1 MSGWQMCSVFARAW
15 KSRGS
20 TSRRTGRI
28 FDRAGRAQSSM
39 HEMFDKLEPRVLLS
53 GDPINFADAV
63 AVPITAG
70 YGFEFGE
77 IEITNPYDLF
87 SFTAAETDFI
97 GILADA
103 QNTGS
108 GLNTALEI
116 YDADENLL
124 PFFVQNG
131 PATGNGLLTSGRPTD
146 AWHGFLAE
154 AGETYFV
161 RVFSEIEDTAAPGAL
176 GEYIL
181 RLRTG
186 SQELEAAFNGT
197 LVPEGTNLDP
207 TVGPLEP
214 VTGELGTD
222 DPARPGERFSQDEL
236 YFRYTVPFE
245 DDPRYE
251 DVNVDFESLVT
262 GAVQPLGPQL
272 GWLDA
277 RLEVYDA
284 EGNFVVADSQSNH
297 LTSPFLWFD
306 AEPGDT
312 FYFRVRSDEFRDP
325 DVVNSTGAFR
335 LIGDAA
341 ATELVLDRISRIF
354 TADAELPTAWS
365 SLLFRFTTVAE
376 GRAILT
382 AVGLMGADVRMRLL
396 DTQGEVII
404 FIDDLFGNIP
414 QIDLQLE
421 GGQEYFLII
430 DGPDQAGGKGVFL
443 AIEAN
448 HTNNTSGNDP
458 DLVDDHPNTPDFGTG
473 EDPTPADVLRRAFSQ
488 ATPLN
493 FGPASPIFDSNGNP
507 VLDLSYRVSA
517 QGRGRLA
524 DAGDSDL
531 FQFVAPLDMIGTH
544 EGDNDSEGQG
554 VFMGGRFGGAWVN
567 STIPVASPSL
577 VNYDAGSF
585 WFVGPNP
592 TYTDNE
598 FGMFPNGQD
607 EPEIYAMKTVSL
619 PAQQGVYEFLVIGGD
634 FELVWELQTPFGP
647 VPVSTRNIAAWQ
659 WNGQEGRY
667 SWATNFALLNPD
679 GPVYALETYLP
690 ETWDPDGSDG
700 PLPPVVIPDNQ
711 LRLAIGGDFSEFEG
725 NDDFGVDPIA
735 ANSLADINIAPFR
748 AGNFGAIANIGG
760 EMGFGPGDIVYALQA
775 YQPEKPGEGRDFDPG
790 PPVVPGVD
798 DPVERPESLLVGGSF
813 ATNDDVMIYS
823 HGPGVAISLR
833 AEGLGINVNGGAVR
847 ALAVYEAGFDDDD
860 PRLPG
865 GGNEED
871 PFDAFFTPAQLVIA
885 GDFTSYTTTNATL
898 NLNTLAVADAG
909 GTFDGNLVFWGSP
922 DPLQDPDEPAYN
934 PRNVF
939 LAPTDSPDGP
949 IYALDVYTPPVNAG
963 LFGGD
968 FAAVDPTDTSP
979 DRDVRP
985 VLVIGG
991 DFTESRGGVPML
1003 NLAFTNSLF
1012 DVSAMGPGFDAPVR
1026 ALRVAPDA
1034 QEPGIRDLSNQAGTI
1049 DVSSERETLYIGGE
1063 FEFFLDDPDNPTLV
1077 NRVVRWDVFYNAL
1090 FDVFFYSAIP
1100 LTDPLTGGV
1109 SNGIDPNEGTVIYA
1123 IEAFNDTNPDFDN
1136 SANEWDRNDRHASRA
1151 AITIS
1156 GTTDSFINAFVRIY
1170 DSNFNVIYENDTIS
1184 PPFPDPAG
1192 SLDPS
1197 RGNPNNLVPA
1207 FQIGGDEVAGG
1218 LWGGETYYI
1227 EVTDVVGTGTGRYTI
1242 TMTMDGL
1249 PRESFTPDQ
1258 GVIGDVNS
1266 RITDPL
1272 STRVPGGF
1280 GSAIS
1285 LATNASGDTSIFFD
1299 INTQENRFGINQR
1312 QFREHP
1318 ESGTINVRLTDI
1330 GQIFTVDDADLYT
1343 FTAQN
1348 TGTVEIWV
1356 QTAGLDTVFE
1366 DVFVDAATGAI
1377 ASTNRFTKTFD
1388 SNLDSALRIF
1398 NNDFE
1403 QIGYSTTND
1412 VVRGD
1417 RSSAIVGTFGERSFT
1432 QYDARIVF
1440 NAVAGERYFVSVES
1454 AQRYVDGSIEDP
1466 EDRELLD
1473 LERIDYRRA
1482 TGAYNLLI
1490 NGPASQASFRVGDR
1504 HADALVIGTELTEI
1518 NRNIAT
1524 PLDMRNSGPNGF
1536 GIILDDRGT
1545 PDPSDDLLFD
1555 GRILDAAD
1563 NDMFTFVANNT
1574 GQMQVQ
1580 VARVQGF
1587 GNLLPTVSFYTAD
1600 GLQIASGSSNSQ
1612 GVATVNVPT
1621 VRGEQYYMVVDGI
1634 GSTNGRYRILTEG
1647 FEVNDDYA
1655 NTGRL
1660 QFAQEITLFDFL
1672 GTGGISGNIDYLGDT
1687 DLFFFEPF
1695 ATQNMTIRVESA
1707 DGVFNPRVRVYEVS
1721 EDALGTPVL
1730 LRIAE
1735 SESTASGPFSP
1746 PGLDAQVVVPVY
1758 TNRVSS
1764 ITENEYP
1771 RYYLEVSGADQAFD
1785 QGAYNIIFDFE
1796 PTDDHADFEQLLDPA
1811 TRDLATLMPIDASTG
1826 EFIQGG
1832 VIEVPTDTDLFRFN
1846 ALAGGPTR
1854 LALSYPNGSTL
1865 EGVLTVY
1872 IIDPDT
1878 DQPVSIAS
1886 TSDTGVPVL
1895 EFVVTRG
1902 ETYYLVVGP
1911 DETAVDPNRTGAYSV
1926 TINAPV
1932 IDDHANEGE
1941 WDLATQ
1947 IVIDEF
1953 TGLGQL
1959 GDGAGSPNNPQL
1971 APPTDTDLFTFVTI
1985 ADQPAGEPLIIR
1997 VTPVGSGLQFR
2008 PDVTIFDAD
2017 REEIDRQ
2024 TLFTPGAVAEFALDG
2039 VTADQRFYI
2048 LVKDLFLSAP
2058 PTSQYFI
2065 EIEATPG
2072 DVTIPVDPSE
2082 IDFDNPD
2089 GFLVPN
2095 SRGNATAAG
2104 QIAVR
2109 DERDLFVYTAPADG
2123 PVFVQI
2129 VTPQGSILNAT
2140 LAVRD
2145 QPNETPAS
2153 LVAFDAQG
2161 IPGATADLRFEATE
2175 GTTYYL
2181 IVDGVGAGTG
2191 SYTVNLNGVAPDV
2204 ITGVSQIDARG
2215 YNYRLFYPEGFANQ
2229 QVDEFLSIANP
2240 NDRPVNFSVILRY
2253 ENFEGGPDRD
2263 FILID
2268 NATIAAGSRSG
2279 ADLSRS
2285 GVGGLNGIV
2294 NNVPYAIEIVSD
2306 GQLAAN
2312 LSHYDNQLVTGESFT
2327 DVLSDNW
2334 LFPRIERN
2342 PGLVDSFIL
2351 YYNPHDF
2358 DVQVT
2363 LTVDTSSGQRTQT
2376 QTVGAYRR
2384 LGFVVNSQE
2393 LSLPTG
2399 VWGGRVSATPVNPAN
2414 EAAFEGVVASI
2425 THLDRGQGFGYGSLG
2440 DPTGGSRV
2448 GIVPSITRGDFVT
2461 GELAF
2466 YNPTNQ
2472 PVSVQITGSYINA
2485 NLPGIDTTRQIQPR
2499 STLVL
2504 RGSQLGIAANQ
2515 PIGIQYQA
2523 DRSISVFASE
2533 IQNNDA
2539 NASLAVT
2546 DFGRNYFVGDAFI
2559 GKNRAGEIYFETVS
2573 LYNPTQIDSTVN
2585 LNIYFQNGT
2594 QTVIEVPLSAGGFA
2608 SIDLHTRPEI
2618 LSYPFNQIRFAV
2630 EATSTLPFAFNF
2642 VHYDLFLGNGGGG
2655 WGTNGAIV
2663 GLTNPLSAI
2672 LG

>member
-15 KSRGS
+15 KARGA
-20 TSRRTGRI
+20 TTRRTGRI

-39 HEMFDKLEPRVLLS
+39 HEAFDKLEPRVLLS
-53 GDPINFADAV
+53 GDPLNFEDAV
-63 AVPITAG
+63 FVPITDG
-70 YGFEFGE
+70 YGFDFGE
-77 IEITNPYDLF
+77 IEVSNAFDLF
-87 SFTAAETDFI
+87 RFNLADTDFI

-108 GLNTALEI
+108 GLNTALEV
-116 YDADENLL
+116 YDADGNLL

-131 PATGNGLLTSGRPTD
+131 PATGNGVLTSGRPTD
-146 AWHGFLAE
+146 AWHGFVAQ
-154 AGETYFV
+154 ADQDYFV
-161 RVFSEIEDTAAPGAL
+161 RVMSELTDPSAPGAL

-186 SQELEAAFNGT
+186 SEALDAAFDGT
-197 LVPEGTNLDP
+197 LVPAGTNLDP
-207 TVGPLEP
+207 AAGPLEP
-214 VTGELGTD
+214 VIGELGLE

-236 YFRYTVPFE
+236 YFSYTVPQA
-245 DDPRYE
+245 DDPRY
-251 DVNVDFESLVT
+251 DGVNVNFDSLVT
-262 GAVQPLGPQL
+262 GAVRPLGPQL
-272 GWLDA
+272 DWLDA
-277 RLEVYDA
+277 RLEVFDG
-284 EGNFVVADSQSNH
+284 EGNRIVVDSQSNF

-306 AEPGDT
+306 ADPGET

-325 DVVNSTGAFR
+325 DVVNSTGTFQ

-341 ATELVLDRISRIF
+341 ASELVLDRISRIF
-354 TADAELPTAWS
+354 TAQAELPTAWS

-421 GGQEYFLII
+421 GGQEYFLIV

-458 DLVDDHPNTPDFGTG
+458 ALVDDHPNTPDFGTG
-473 EDPTPADVLRRAFSQ
+473 EDPTPAEILRRSFSQ

-493 FGPASPIFDSNGNP
+493 FGPAAPILDAHGNP

-524 DAGDSDL
+524 DAGDTDL
-531 FQFVAPLDMIGTH
+531 FQFVAPLDMIGSH
-544 EGDNDSEGQG
+544 DGDNDSEGQG
-554 VFMGGRFGGAWVN
+554 VFMGGRFGGAWLN
-567 STIPVASPSL
+567 STIPVASPGL

-585 WFVGPNP
+585 WFVGPNE
-592 TYTDNE
+592 TYTDSE

-607 EPEIYAMKTVSL
+607 QPEIYAMKTVSL
-619 PAQQGVYEFLVIGGD
+619 PVQQGIYEFLVIGGD

-647 VPVSTRNIAAWQ
+647 VPVTTRNLAAWQ
-659 WNGQEGRY
+659 WIPGEGRY
-667 SWATNFALLNPD
+667 NWATNFALLNPD
-679 GPVYALETYLP
+679 GPVHALETYLP

-700 PLPPVVIPDNQ
+700 PLPPVAIPDNQ
-711 LRLAIGGDFSEFEG
+711 LRLGIGGDFSQFEG
-725 NDDFGVDPIA
+725 NADFAVDPIP

-748 AGNFGAIANIGG
+748 AGNFGAVANIGG
-760 EMGFGPGDIVYALQA
+760 ELGFGPGDVVYALQA
-775 YQPEKPGEGRDFDPG
+775 FQPEKPGDGRDGDPG
-790 PPVVPGVD
+790 PPVIPQVD
-798 DPVERPESLLVGGSF
+798 DPVERPESLIIAGSF
-813 ATNDDVMIYS
+813 ATNDDVILYS
-823 HGPGVAISLR
+823 HGPGVAIGLR
-833 AEGLGINVNGGAVR
+833 AEQLGINVSGGAVR
-847 ALAVYEAGFDDDD
+847 ALAVYEAGFEDDDI
-860 PRLPG
+860 RLPG

-885 GDFTSYTTTNATL
+885 GDFTSYTTTRATL
-898 NLNTLAVADAG
+898 DMATLDVEETG
-909 GTFDGNLVFWGSP
+909 STFTGNLLYWGSP

-939 LAPTDSPDGP
+939 LAPVDSPAGA
-949 IYALDVYTPPVNAG
+949 IYALEVYTPPVAAG
-963 LFGGD
+963 AFASA
-968 FAAVDPTDTSP
+968 FAAVDPSDTAP
-979 DRDVRP
+979 DREVRP
-985 VLVIGG
+985 ILVIGG
-991 DFTESRGGVPML
+991 DFEESRGGVPML
-1003 NLAFTNSLF
+1003 NLAFSNSLF
-1012 DVSAMGPGFDAPVR
+1012 DVEALGPGFDAPVR
-1026 ALRVAPDA
+1026 ALRAVPDA
-1034 QEPGIRDLSNQAGTI
+1034 QEPGIRDLSNQSGSIT
-1049 DVSSERETLYIGGE
+1049 VSSERETLYVGGE
-1063 FEFFLDDPDNPTLV
+1063 FEIFDPDNPTTA
-1077 NRVVRWDVFYNAL
+1077 NRIARWDVFYDSL
-1090 FDVFFYSAIP
+1090 FDVFFYSAVP
-1100 LTDPLTGGV
+1100 LSDPLTGGA
-1109 SNGIDPNEGTVIYA
+1109 SNGIDPTEGTAVFA
-1123 IEAFNDTNPDFDN
+1123 IEAFNDTNEDIDN
-1136 SANEWDRNDRHASRA
+1136 SANVWDRNDRHASRA

-1156 GTTDSFINAFVRIY
+1156 GTTDSFINAFLRIY
-1170 DSNFNVIYENDTIS
+1170 DSNFNLIYQNDTIS

-1197 RGNPNNLVPA
+1197 RSNPNNLVQT
-1207 FQIGGDEVAGG
+1207 FEVGGEDLLDG

-1227 EVTDVVGTGTGRYTI
+1227 EVSDAAGTGTGRYNI
-1242 TMTMDGL
+1242 ALTMDGL
-1249 PRESFTPDQ
+1249 PRDSFTPDF
-1258 GVIGDVNS
+1258 GVLGDVNS

-1280 GSAIS
+1280 ANAIS
-1285 LATNASGDTSIFFD
+1285 LPTNATGDASIFFD

-1318 ESGTINVRLTDI
+1318 GSGLINVRLTDI
-1330 GQIFTVDDADLYT
+1330 GRIFTPDDADLYT

-1348 TGTVEIWV
+1348 TGTVEFWV
-1356 QTAGLDTVFE
+1356 QTVGLDTVFE

-1377 ASTNRFTKTFD
+1377 ADTNRLTKTFD
-1388 SNLDSALRIF
+1388 SNLDSALRVF

-1403 QIGYSTTND
+1403 QIGYSATND
-1412 VVRGD
+1412 VVRGE
-1417 RSSAIVGTFGERSFT
+1417 RSDAIVGSFGQRTFT
-1432 QYDARIVF
+1432 QFDARIVL
-1440 NAVAGERYFVSVES
+1440 NVVAGERYFISVES
-1454 AQRYVDGSIEDP
+1454 GQRYVDGSIEDP
-1466 EDRELLD
+1466 EQRELLD
-1473 LERIDYRRA
+1473 PERVDYRRA

-1490 NGPASQASFRVGDR
+1490 NGPAPQASFRIGDI
-1504 HADALVIGTELTEI
+1504 HADALVIGTELLDI

-1536 GIILDDRGT
+1536 GIRVDDRGT
-1545 PDPSDDLLFD
+1545 SDPSDDIFFD
-1555 GRILDAAD
+1555 GVILDADD

-1574 GQMQVQ
+1574 GQMQVR
-1580 VARVQGF
+1580 VARLAGF
-1587 GNLLPTVSFYTAD
+1587 GNLLPTVSFYTTD
-1600 GLQIASGSSNSQ
+1600 GLLVASGSSNSQ
-1612 GVATVNVPT
+1612 GVATVDLPT
-1621 VRGEQYYMVVDGI
+1621 IRGEQYYMVVDGI
-1634 GSTNGRYRILTEG
+1634 GSTNGRYRIFTEG
-1647 FEVNDDYA
+1647 FEVTDDFA
-1655 NTGRL
+1655 NTGQL
-1660 QFAQEITLFDFL
+1660 QFAEEIPLFDFL
-1672 GTGGISGNIDYLGDT
+1672 GSGGISGNIDYLGDT

-1695 ATQNMTIRVESA
+1695 DTQNMTIRVESA
-1707 DGVFNPRVRVYEVS
+1707 DGVFNPRVRIYEVS

-1735 SESTASGPFSP
+1735 SQSTAPSGPFGQ

-1771 RYYLEVSGADQAFD
+1771 RYYLEVSGADPSAD
-1785 QGAYNIIFDFE
+1785 QGAYNITFDFE
-1796 PTDDHADFEQLLDPA
+1796 PTDDHADFEQLLDPT
-1811 TRDLATLMPIDASTG
+1811 TRDLATLLPIDAATG
-1826 EFIQGG
+1826 ELIQGG
-1832 VIEVPTDTDLFRFN
+1832 VIEVPSDTDLFRFN
-1846 ALAGGPTR
+1846 ALAGGPAR
-1854 LALSYPNGSTL
+1854 LALSTPSGSTL
-1865 EGVLTVY
+1865 EAFMTVY
-1872 IIDPDT
+1872 VIDPQT
-1878 DQPVSIAS
+1878 NEPVVVAS
-1886 TSDTGVPVL
+1886 TTTTGVPVL
-1895 EFVVTRG
+1895 EILVTRG

-1911 DETAVDPNRTGAYSV
+1911 DDTAPEPNQTGAYSITV
-1926 TINAPV
+1926 NAPV
-1932 IDDHANEGE
+1932 IDDHANQGE

-1959 GDGAGSPNNPQL
+1959 GDGPGSPNNPQL

-1985 ADQPAGEPLIIR
+1985 ADQPAGEPLVIR

-2017 REEIDRQ
+2017 RQEIDRQ
-2024 TLFTPGAVAEFALDG
+2024 TLFVPGSVAEFALDG

-2065 EIEATPG
+2065 EIEAEPG

-2089 GFLVPN
+2089 GVLVPN
-2095 SRGNATAAG
+2095 SRGNATATG

-2191 SYTVNLNGVAPDV
+2191 SYTVKLDGVAPDIV
-2204 ITGVSQIDARG
+2204 TGIPQIDAQG
-2215 YNYRLFYPEGFANQ
+2215 FNYRLFYPEGFANQ

-2240 NDRPVNFSVILRY
+2240 NDRDVTFSVIIRY
-2253 ENFEGGPDRD
+2253 ENFANGPERD
-2263 FILID
+2263 FILIE

-2327 DVLSDNW
+2327 ETLSDNW

-2384 LGFVVNSQE
+2384 LGFVVNSQQ

-2399 VWGGRVSATPVNPAN
+2399 VWGGRVTATPVNPAN
-2414 EAAFEGVVASI
+2414 AAAFEGIVAAL

-2466 YNPTNQ
+2466 YNPTSQ
-2472 PVSVQITGSYINA
+2472 PVSVRITGSYINA

-2504 RGSQLGIAANQ
+2504 RGGQLGIAANQ
-2515 PIGIQYQA
+2515 AIGIQYEA

-2546 DFGRNYFVGDAFI
+2546 DFARNYFVGDAFI

-2573 LYNPTQIDSTVN
+2573 LYNPTEIDSTVN

-2655 WGTNGAIV
+2655 WGTNGAVV
-2663 GLTNPLSAI
+2663 GLSNPLSTI

>member
-20 TSRRTGRI
+20 TTRRTGRL

-53 GDPINFADAV
+53 GDPLNFEDAV
-63 AVPITAG
+63 FVPISNG

-77 IEITNPYDLF
+77 IEPANAYDLF
-87 SFTAAETDFI
+87 RFTAPDTDFI

-108 GLNTALEI
+108 GLNTALEV
-116 YDADENLL
+116 YDADGNLL

-131 PATGNGLLTSGRPTD
+131 PATGNGVLTSGRPTD
-146 AWHGFLAE
+146 AWYGFLVE
-154 AGETYFV
+154 GGEDYFV
-161 RVFSEIEDTAAPGAL
+161 RVLSEVADVGAPGAV
-176 GEYIL
+176 GDYIL

-186 SQELEAAFNGT
+186 SRELEAAFNGR

-207 TVGPLEP
+207 TVGPLEA
-214 VTGELGTD
+214 VTGELGTE

-251 DVNVDFESLVT
+251 NVNIDFESLVT
-262 GAVQPLGPQL
+262 GAVQPLGSSVD
-272 GWLDA
+272 WLDA
-277 RLEVYDA
+277 RLEVFDS

-306 AEPGDT
+306 AQPGDT

-354 TADAELPTAWS
+354 TAQAELPTAWS

-382 AVGLMGADVRMRLL
+382 AVGLQNADVRMRLL

-421 GGQEYFLII
+421 GGQEYFLIV
-430 DGPDQAGGKGVFL
+430 DGPDEAGGKGVFL

-458 DLVDDHPNTPDFGTG
+458 ALVDDHPNTPDFGTG
-473 EDPTPADVLRRAFSQ
+473 EDPTPQDVLRRAFSQ

-493 FGPASPIFDSNGNP
+493 FGPASPIFDGLGNP
-507 VLDLSYRVSA
+507 VLDLSYRVTA
-517 QGRGRLA
+517 QGRGRIA
-524 DAGDSDL
+524 DAGDTDL
-531 FQFVAPLDMIGTH
+531 FQFVSPLDMLGTH

-567 STIPVASPSL
+567 STIPVASPGL

-598 FGMFPNGQD
+598 FGMFANGQD
-607 EPEIYAMKTVSL
+607 EPEIYAMKTVAL
-619 PAQQGVYEFLVIGGD
+619 PAQPGQVYEFLVIGGD
-634 FELVWELQTPFGP
+634 FELVWEFQSPLGP
-647 VPVSTRNIAAWQ
+647 IPVTTRNIAAWQ
-659 WNGQEGRY
+659 WNGALGRY
-667 SWATNFALLNPD
+667 DWATNFALLNPD

-700 PLPPVVIPDNQ
+700 PLPPVVIPDDQ
-711 LRLAIGGDFSEFEG
+711 FRLAIGGDFSQFDG
-725 NDDFGVDPIA
+725 NADFGVGPIA

-748 AGNFGAIANIGG
+748 AGNFGAVANIGG

-775 YQPEKPGEGRDFDPG
+775 YQPEKPGDGRDADPG
-790 PPVVPGVD
+790 PPPISQVN
-798 DPVERPESLLVGGSF
+798 DPVERPESLIIGGSF
-813 ATNDDVMIYS
+813 ATNDDVILYS
-823 HGPGVAISLR
+823 HGPGVPIGLR

-847 ALAVYEAGFDDDD
+847 ALAVYEAGFEDDDI
-860 PRLPG
+860 RLPG

-898 NLNTLAVADAG
+898 NLDTLTVADAG
-909 GTFDGNLVFWGSP
+909 GTFDGNLLFWGSP
-922 DPLQDPDEPAYN
+922 DPLQDPDEPVYN

-939 LAPTDSPDGP
+939 LAPIDSPAGP
-949 IYALDVYTPPVNAG
+949 IYALEVYTPPVAAG
-963 LFGGD
+963 DFASA
-968 FAAVDPTDTSP
+968 FAAVDPTDTAP
-979 DRDVRP
+979 DRAVRP
-985 VLVIGG
+985 ILVIGG
-991 DFTESRGGVPML
+991 DFEESRDGVPML

-1012 DVSAMGPGFDAPVR
+1012 DVAPLGPGFDAPVR
-1026 ALRVAPDA
+1026 ALRAVPDA
-1034 QEPGIRDLSNQAGTI
+1034 QEPGIRNLSNQSGSIT
-1049 DVSSERETLYIGGE
+1049 VSSERETLYVGGE
-1063 FEFFLDDPDNPTLV
+1063 FEFFLDDPDNPTLA
-1077 NRVVRWDVFYNAL
+1077 NRIVRWDVFYDSF
-1090 FDVFFYSAIP
+1090 FDAFFYSAVP
-1100 LTDPLTGGV
+1100 LSDPLTGNA
-1109 SNGIDPNEGTVIYA
+1109 SNGIDPAQGTAVFA
-1123 IEAFNDTNPDFDN
+1123 IEAFNDTNEDIDN
-1136 SANEWDRNDRHASRA
+1136 SANQWDRNDRHASRA

-1156 GTTDSFINAFVRIY
+1156 GPTDSFINAFLRIY
-1170 DSNFNVIYENDTIS
+1170 DSNFNVIYENDTIA
-1184 PPFPDPAG
+1184 PPNQDPAG
-1192 SLDPS
+1192 SIDPS
-1197 RGNPNNLVPA
+1197 RANPNNLVEA
-1207 FQIGGDEVAGG
+1207 FIIADAEGGFWA
-1218 LWGGETYYI
+1218 GETYYI
-1227 EVTDVVGTGTGRYTI
+1227 EVSDAAGTGTGRYNI
-1242 TMTMDGL
+1242 TLTLDGL

-1285 LATNASGDTSIFFD
+1285 LPTNTSGDASIFFD

-1318 ESGTINVRLTDI
+1318 GSGLINVRLTDLGNI
-1330 GQIFTVDDADLYT
+1330 YTVDDADLYT

-1356 QTAGLDTVFE
+1356 QTAGLTGVFE

-1377 ASTNRFTKTFD
+1377 ASTSRSTKTFD

-1417 RSSAIVGTFGERSFT
+1417 RSNAIVGTFGERAFT
-1432 QYDARIVF
+1432 QYDARIVL
-1440 NAVAGERYFVSVES
+1440 NVIAGERYFVSVES

-1490 NGPASQASFRVGDR
+1490 NGPATQASFRPGDR
-1504 HADALVIGTELTEI
+1504 HADALVIGTQLTEI

-1536 GIILDDRGT
+1536 GIIVDDRGT
-1545 PDPSDDLLFD
+1545 PDPSDDILFD

-1563 NDMFTFVANNT
+1563 NDMFTFIANNT

-1587 GNLLPTVSFYTAD
+1587 GNLLPTVSFYTTD
-1600 GLQIASGSSNSQ
+1600 GLLVASGSSNSQ
-1612 GVATVNVPT
+1612 GVATVDLPT

-1634 GSTNGRYRILTEG
+1634 GSTNGSYRILTEG
-1647 FEVNDDYA
+1647 FEVVDDFA
-1655 NTGRL
+1655 NTGQL
-1660 QFAQEITLFDFL
+1660 QFAAEIPLFDFL
-1672 GTGGISGNIDYLGDT
+1672 GSGGISGRIDYLGDT
-1687 DLFFFEPF
+1687 DLFFFEAF

-1707 DGVFNPRVRVYEVS
+1707 DGVFNPRVRIYEVS

-1735 SESTASGPFSP
+1735 SESTSGGPFGQ

-1771 RYYLEVSGADQAFD
+1771 RYYLEVSGADPAFD
-1785 QGAYNIIFDFE
+1785 QGSYNITFSFD
-1796 PTDDHADFEQLLDPA
+1796 PTDDHADFEQLLDPE
-1811 TRDLATLMPIDASTG
+1811 TRDLATLLPIDAGTG
-1826 EFIQGG
+1826 ELVQGG
-1832 VIEVPTDTDLFRFN
+1832 VIEVPSDTDLFRFN
-1846 ALAGGPTR
+1846 ALAGGPAR

-1865 EGVLTVY
+1865 DGFMTVY
-1872 IIDPDT
+1872 VIDPQT
-1878 DQPVSIAS
+1878 DQPVAIAS

-1902 ETYYLVVGP
+1902 ETYYIVVGP
-1911 DETAVDPNRTGAYSV
+1911 EEAAVDPNRTGAYSITV
-1926 TINAPV
+1926 NAPV
-1932 IDDHANEGE
+1932 IDDHANQGE

-1959 GDGAGSPNNPQL
+1959 GDGPGSTNNPQL
-1971 APPTDTDLFTFVTI
+1971 APPTDTDLFTFITI

-2017 REEIDRQ
+2017 RQEIDRQ
-2024 TLFTPGAVAEFALDG
+2024 TLFVPGSVAEFALDG

-2048 LVKDLFLSAP
+2048 LVKDVFLSAP

-2072 DVTIPVDPSE
+2072 DATIPVDPSE

-2123 PVFVQI
+2123 PVFVQV

-2161 IPGATADLRFEATE
+2161 IPGATADLRFEGTE
-2175 GTTYYL
+2175 GVTYYL

-2191 SYTVNLNGVAPDV
+2191 SYTVKLNGVAPDI

-2253 ENFEGGPDRD
+2253 EAWENGPERD
-2263 FILID
+2263 FVLID
-2268 NATIAAGSRSG
+2268 NHTIAAGSRSG

-2327 DVLSDNW
+2327 DVLSTNW

-2384 LGFVVNSQE
+2384 LGFVVNSQQ

-2399 VWGGRVSATPVNPAN
+2399 VWGGRVTATPVNPAN

-2425 THLDRGQGFGYGSLG
+2425 THLDRGQSFGYGSLG

-2466 YNPTNQ
+2466 YNPTSQ
-2472 PVSVQITGSYINA
+2472 PVSVRITGSYINA

-2515 PIGIQYQA
+2515 PIGIQYEA

-2539 NASLAVT
+2539 NAALAVT
-2546 DFGRNYFVGDAFI
+2546 DLARSYFVGDAFI

-2573 LYNPTQIDSTVN
+2573 LHNPTQIDSTVN

-2594 QTVIEVPLSAGGFA
+2594 QTVIEVPLAAGGFA
-2608 SIDLHTRPEI
+2608 SIDLHSRPEI
-2618 LSYPFNQIRFAV
+2618 LAYPQNQIRFAV

-2655 WGTNGAIV
+2655 WGTNGAVV
-2663 GLTNPLSAI
+2663 GLTNPLAAI